1 MKLLS
6 HDLCDSGRIQQ
17 FRVRVCEERREND
30 EVERE
35 RKEESEVNRVEHPY
49 MQASGP
55 GFPIPGPSP
64 FNDERLI
71 KVLMDL
77 DQSNAPGALA

>member
-17 FRVRVCEERREND
+17 FRVRVCEERRENG

-35 RKEESEVNRVEHPY
+35 REVESEMNRVENPY
-49 MQASGP
+49 IQASGS
-55 GFPIPGPSP
+55 GRPIPGPFP
-64 FNDERLI
+64 FNDERWI
-71 KVLMDL
+71 KILMDP
-77 DQSNAPGALA
+77 DQSNAPGALV